1 MFSSYPCHVV
11 LGSFEELRFG
21 MITVVTVHHGSYAE
35 RCSETVR
42 LTRSGFF
49 SQVRKRNFSFLSLLN
64 TLFMPQRT

>member
-1 MFSSYPCHVV
+1 MFSSYPCRVV

-49 SQVRKRNFSFLSLLN
+49 SQVRKRNF
-64 TLFMPQRT
+64 